1 MFAVLVFGIITGFFN
16 ARMDRAGR
24 LQMTSEGVFI
34 YSIIPDYTPFK
45 KYVNVNFPD
54 ISTSVETQNCQK
66 DAKKQSETVMQS
78 FHCITH
84 CCILKG

>member
-1 MFAVLVFGIITGFFN
+1 MFYVFAVLVFGIITGFFN

-34 YSIIPDYTPFK
+34 YSIFPDYTPYK

-54 ISTSVETQNCQK
+54 ISTSV
-66 DAKKQSETVMQS
+66 
-78 FHCITH
+78 
-84 CCILKG
+84 